1 MMARAARSFTLPP
14 GCMNSALARIRPG
27 PLQTRDSSNTGV
39 RPMRPAALAAM
50 RLEFFIVT
58 RFAKTVTGIMITDD
72 YDRKWPI
79 SEVSTRL
86 MRLFSRR
93 DHDLW

>member
-1 MMARAARSFTLPP
+1 
-14 GCMNSALARIRPG
+14 
-27 PLQTRDSSNTGV
+27 
-39 RPMRPAALAAM
+39 MRPAALAAM